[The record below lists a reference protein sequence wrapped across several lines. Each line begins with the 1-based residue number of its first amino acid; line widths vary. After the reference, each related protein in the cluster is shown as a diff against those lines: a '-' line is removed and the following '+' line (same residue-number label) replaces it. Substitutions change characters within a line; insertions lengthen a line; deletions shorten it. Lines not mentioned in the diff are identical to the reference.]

1 MTALLQTD
9 DFCTFEYLQRRD
21 KNTKAEFKTGIPTI
35 EVLLVIRVECCRII
49 VYMDRIF
56 SKMYLVMLNISLNRL
71 NLCFRIVMGN
81 IVYKIVPMQ
90 TTCILLFCDLQDNLA
105 TSPNTNDDD
114 PK

>member
-35 EVLLVIRVECCRII
+35 EGLLIIQIEYCRII

-56 SKMYLVMLNISLNRL
+56 SKMYKFM
-71 NLCFRIVMGN
+71 F
-81 IVYKIVPMQ
+81 
-90 TTCILLFCDLQDNLA
+90 
-105 TSPNTNDDD
+105 
-114 PK
+114 